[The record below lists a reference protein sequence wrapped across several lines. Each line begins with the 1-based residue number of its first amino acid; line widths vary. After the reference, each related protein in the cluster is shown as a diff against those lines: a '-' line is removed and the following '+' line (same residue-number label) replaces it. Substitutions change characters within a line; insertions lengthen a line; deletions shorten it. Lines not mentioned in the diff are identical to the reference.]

1 MLNIL
6 ISRKQEELL
15 KRKEE
20 LQKEL
25 SQLSQELKTNSDEIL
40 EIQNKI
46 TSLEEEIKD
55 IDEFYHNVLKSF
67 NDFNLKTLDEKFSN
81 FYYRRVRLSH
91 TENNIYKIE
100 EYDPE
105 ALLVLVKKD
114 KTSEIGFLIPL
125 PNISISESNRYIFE
139 GLFNLPR
146 AGNKSRIVELINPC
160 IVMSGGDNSLEVLK
174 IGYILYAGE
183 HRPGVEDNLTSLIV
197 GGKLEEKEEL
207 EKLLKEKIDKANKT
221 KDYEEKLRGE
231 LFSVTIEIENYK
243 HKNRNLL
250 ISSIFSLLILILLI
264 YERSRK
270 LMNRV
275 NTSLVLLLLI
285 ALTTFFLVRYIKRYT
300 AKSTA
305 TKSSPVDNSKLSDT
319 TTIKTTATAKES
331 PTDEPKVSTVK
342 DTSTKQGSSPVDNSK
357 LSDTTT
363 IKTTATAKESPT
375 DEPKVS
381 TVKDTSTKQGSS
393 QEVVTF
399 SDPNL
404 EKILRKALGIPEG
417 QPITRADMT
426 KLTSLEASSMNIKN
440 LSGLEYAVNLQEL
453 ELGSNQISDIK
464 VLANLTNLQ
473 VLDLSRNQI
482 KDINPLANLTN
493 LQELTL
499 NANKISD
506 ISPLAKLTNLQ
517 KLYLNG
523 NKISDISPLVSNNGL
538 GQGDWVWLENNLLDL
553 TPGSDDMQ
561 NIQILQNRGVV
572 VIY

>member
-1 MLNIL
+1 VLNIL

-25 SQLSQELKTNSDEIL
+25 SQLSQELKTNSDEIP

-46 TSLEEEIKD
+46 ISLEEEIKD
-55 IDEFYHNVLKSF
+55 IDEFYYNVLNSF
-67 NDFNLKTLDEKFSN
+67 NDFKLKTLDEKFSN
-81 FYYRRVRLSH
+81 FYYRRVKLSH

-114 KTSEIGFLIPL
+114 RTSEIGFLIPL

-160 IVMSGGDNSLEVLK
+160 IVMSRGDNSLEVLK
-174 IGYILYAGE
+174 TGYILYAGE
-183 HRPGVEDNLTSLIV
+183 HRPRVEDNLTSLIV
-197 GGKLEEKEEL
+197 GGKLKEKEEL

-231 LFSVTIEIENYK
+231 LFSVTIEIDNYK
-243 HKNRNLL
+243 HRNRNLL

-305 TKSSPVDNSKLSDT
+305 TKSSQVDNSKLSDT
-319 TTIKTTATAKES
+319 
-331 PTDEPKVSTVK
+331 
-342 DTSTKQGSSPVDNSK
+342 N
-357 LSDTTT
+357 T

-404 EKILRKALGIPEG
+404 EKIVRKALGIPEG

-453 ELGSNQISDIK
+453 WLYNNRISDISPLAKLTNLQELYLYNNQISDISPLAKLTKLQKLSLSSNQISDIK

-473 VLDLSRNQI
+473 EL
-482 KDINPLANLTN
+482 NLFDN
-493 LQELTL
+493 R
-499 NANKISD
+499 
-506 ISPLAKLTNLQ
+506 
-517 KLYLNG
+517 
-523 NKISDISPLVSNNGL
+523 ISDISPLVSNTGL
-538 GQGDWVWLENNLLDL
+538 GQGNKVNLEENLLDL
-553 TPGSDDMQ
+553 SPGSDDMQ
-561 NIQILQNRGVV
+561 NIQILQNRGVIV
-572 VIY
+572 KY